1 MKYKVI
7 LFDLDGTLTDPQEGI
22 CKSINFALEHFG
34 VQPKPLWQLTKYIG
48 PPLLDSFAE
57 LLGQENAAAA
67 VAKYR
72 ERFSVTGLYE
82 NEIYPNVKE
91 TLEILHKKG
100 YILCTASSKP
110 QVFVEK
116 ILKHFEID
124 KYFTVIGGASL
135 DGKIGEKEDV
145 INLVIEQLASDR
157 KEIVMVGDTRFDLI
171 GAQKMQLDAIGVTYG
186 FGSQDEL
193 CRYPHI
199 ALIDDISHI
208 VNILQQE

>member
-7 LFDLDGTLTDPQEGI
+7 LFDLDGTLTDPQQGI
-22 CKSINFALEHFG
+22 CRSINYALEHFG
-34 VQPKPLWQLTKYIG
+34 AHPKPLCQLTKYIG
-48 PPLLDSFAE
+48 PPLRDSFAE
-57 LLGQENAAAA
+57 LLGEENAEAA

-91 TLEILHKKG
+91 TLELLQQEG

-110 QVFVEK
+110 QIFVEK

-124 KYFTVIGGASL
+124 KYFSIIGGASL
-135 DGKIGEKEDV
+135 DGKIGEKEEV
-145 INLVIEQLASDR
+145 INLVIKQLAADR

-186 FGSQDEL
+186 FGSEQEL
-193 CRYPHI
+193 SRYPHI
-199 ALIDDISHI
+199 ALISDISHI